1 MRGSGLLRSRV
12 AIICD
17 ADPPDKGRF
26 PRGSGKPVIIE
37 RANRRTPLR
46 FVDSPPIVEIECLSK
61 TYPGAE
67 RRAVDEVDLSI
78 ARGRIFGLL
87 GPNGAGK
94 TTLLSMLC
102 GLLRPSGGRMRVDG
116 VEMVETTAAVRRKIG
131 LVPQDLALHPSLTAR
146 ENLAYFGG
154 VQGLSG
160 ELLGKRIAECLA
172 IAELEGLADRRVETY
187 SGGLKRRLNLVIAL
201 IHEPELL
208 VLDEPTVGIDP
219 QSRRFIHDQLRR
231 LNAAGMTII
240 YTSHYMEE
248 VEHLCDELAIIDHG
262 RIIARGSVT
271 EVLNRLASGLIQL
284 RLSHSISI
292 ALREALQALPGVKD
306 VQVDGHEVRIESDD
320 PQQTLARLL
329 EIAHTSGE
337 RVTSVSLG
345 AVNLEQV
352 FLALTGTSLR
362 DGA

>member
-1 MRGSGLLRSRV
+1 MR
-12 AIICD
+12 
-17 ADPPDKGRF
+17 PPESQTCYDRRRIPPQ
-26 PRGSGKPVIIE
+26 PR
-37 RANRRTPLR
+37 R
-46 FVDSPPIVEIECLSK
+46 FVHSPLIVEIEGLSK
-61 TYPGAE
+61 TYPGAL
-67 RRAVDEVDLSI
+67 RRAVDEVNLRI

-102 GLLRPSGGRMRVDG
+102 GLLRPGGGRMRIDG
-116 VEMVETTAAVRRKIG
+116 VETTSTTAAMRRRIG

-154 VQGLSG
+154 VQGLAG
-160 ELLGKRIAECLA
+160 EVLEQRIAACLA
-172 IAELEGLADRRVETY
+172 IAGLEGLADRRVETY

-219 QSRRFIHDQLRR
+219 QSRRYIHEQLRR
-231 LNAAGMTII
+231 LNQAGMSII

-262 RIIARGSVT
+262 RIIAQGSVT
-271 EVLNRLASGLIQL
+271 EVLGRLASGLIQL
-284 RLSHSISI
+284 RLIN
-292 ALREALQALPGVKD
+292 AVPEALANELRALSGVKD
-306 VQVDGHEVRIESDD
+306 LQVVGHLVRVDSDD
-320 PQQTLARLL
+320 PQQTLGQVLDCVAR
-329 EIAHTSGE
+329 HGE
-337 RVTSVSLG
+337 RIASASLG

-362 DGA
+362 DEH

>member
-1 MRGSGLLRSRV
+1 MHS
-12 AIICD
+12 
-17 ADPPDKGRF
+17 
-26 PRGSGKPVIIE
+26 
-37 RANRRTPLR
+37 PL
-46 FVDSPPIVEIECLSK
+46 IVEIEGLSK

-67 RRAVDEVDLSI
+67 RRAVDEVDLRI

-102 GLLRPSGGRMRVDG
+102 GLLRPSGGRMRIDG
-116 VEMVETTAAVRRKIG
+116 VETVATTMAMRRRIG

-154 VQGLSG
+154 VQGLAG
-160 ELLGKRIAECLA
+160 DALARRITECLA
-172 IAELEGLADRRVETY
+172 IAGLESLADRRVETY

-219 QSRRFIHDQLRR
+219 QSRRYIHEQLRR
-231 LNAAGMTII
+231 LNAVGLSII

-262 RIIARGSVT
+262 RIIAQGSVT
-271 EVLNRLASGLIQL
+271 TVLSRLASGLIQL
-284 RLSHSISI
+284 RIADGISP
-292 ALREALQALPGVKD
+292 ALTGELRALPGVKD
-306 VQVDGHEVRIESDD
+306 VQADRHVVRIDSEN
-320 PQQTLARLL
+320 PLQTLRHVLDCVARHD
-329 EIAHTSGE
+329 ERIA
-337 RVTSVSLG
+337 SVSLG

-352 FLALTGTSLR
+352 FLALTGTTLR
-362 DGA
+362 DGN

>member
-1 MRGSGLLRSRV
+1 MCRRGPIIRDASR
-12 AIICD
+12 A
-17 ADPPDKGRF
+17 DKGRV
-26 PRGSGKPVIIE
+26 PATGE
-37 RANRRTPLR
+37 QTCYHRRRHPLHFHR
-46 FVDSPPIVEIECLSK
+46 FVHPPLIVEIEGLCK

-67 RRAVDEVDLSI
+67 RRAVDEVDLRI

-102 GLLRPSGGRMRVDG
+102 GLLRPSGGRMRIDG
-116 VEMVETTAAVRRKIG
+116 VETAATTAAMRRRIG

-146 ENLAYFGG
+146 ENLEYFGG
-154 VQGLSG
+154 VQGLG
-160 ELLGKRIAECLA
+160 GGALAKRVAECLA
-172 IAELEGLADRRVETY
+172 IAGLEGLANRRVETY

-201 IHEPELL
+201 IHEPDLL

-219 QSRRFIHDQLRR
+219 QSRRFIHEQLRR

-262 RIIARGSVT
+262 RIIAQGTVT
-271 EVLNRLASGLIQL
+271 EVLNRLASSLIQL
-284 RLSHSISI
+284 RLAGGLSA
-292 ALREALQALPGVKD
+292 ALESELRALPGVTD
-306 VQVDGHEVRIESDD
+306 LQADGHAVRIESDD
-320 PQQTLARLL
+320 PLLTLSRVL
-329 EIAHTSGE
+329 ECIRGRGE

-352 FLALTGTSLR
+352 YIALTGATLR
-362 DGA
+362 DGS

>member
-1 MRGSGLLRSRV
+1 MRGPEARLFAMWTQPTRPDFPRAAGKP
-12 AIICD
+12 AII
-17 ADPPDKGRF
+17 G
-26 PRGSGKPVIIE
+26 

-46 FVDSPPIVEIECLSK
+46 FVDSPPIVEIESLSK

-102 GLLRPSGGRMRVDG
+102 GLLRPSAGRMRIDG
-116 VEMVETTAAVRRKIG
+116 VEMVQTTTAARRRIG

-160 ELLGKRIAECLA
+160 EKLVKRIAECLA
-172 IAELEGLADRRVETY
+172 IAELEGLADRRVETF

-219 QSRRFIHDQLRR
+219 QSRRFIHNQLRR
-231 LNAAGMTII
+231 LNAAGMTIV

-271 EVLNRLASGLIQL
+271 EVLNRLASALIQL
-284 RLSHSISI
+284 RLSNSVSVALEE
-292 ALREALQALPGVKD
+292 ALRALPGVKNVD
-306 VQVDGHEVRIESDD
+306 VDGHSVRIESED
-320 PQQTLARLL
+320 PLQTLIRVLDSLRAR
-329 EIAHTSGE
+329 GE
-337 RVTSVSLG
+337 RATSVSLG

-362 DGA
+362 DGG

>member
-1 MRGSGLLRSRV
+1 VHS
-12 AIICD
+12 
-17 ADPPDKGRF
+17 
-26 PRGSGKPVIIE
+26 
-37 RANRRTPLR
+37 PL
-46 FVDSPPIVEIECLSK
+46 IVEIEGLSK
-61 TYPGAE
+61 TYPGAG
-67 RRAVDEVDLSI
+67 RRAVDAVDLRI

-102 GLLRPSGGRMRVDG
+102 GLLRPSGGRMRIDG
-116 VEMVETTAAVRRKIG
+116 VETVATTVAMRRRIG

-154 VQGLSG
+154 VQGLAG
-160 ELLGKRIAECLA
+160 EALARRIAECLT
-172 IAELEGLADRRVETY
+172 IAGLEGLADRRVETY

-219 QSRRFIHDQLRR
+219 QSRRFIHEQLRR
-231 LNAAGMTII
+231 LNAAGMSII

-262 RIIARGSVT
+262 RIIAHGTVT
-271 EVLNRLASGLIQL
+271 EVLNRLASGLIRL
-284 RLSHSISI
+284 RLANNIS
-292 ALREALQALPGVKD
+292 AKLRSALQSLPGVKD
-306 VQVDGHEVRIESDD
+306 LQVDGHAVLIESDD
-320 PQQTLARLL
+320 PQQTLTRALDCVRGHGAT
-329 EIAHTSGE
+329 I
-337 RVTSVSLG
+337 TSVSLG

-352 FLALTGTSLR
+352 FLALTGTNLR
-362 DGA
+362 DES